1 MTTVLIVEDTR
12 RFLAQIQGF
21 LRDGAHPGRT

>member
-1 MTTVLIVEDTR
+1 MTIVLIVENKR

>member
-1 MTTVLIVEDTR
+1 MTIVLIVENNR
-12 RFLAQIQGF
+12 RSLAQIQGF